1 MVAIDR
7 VYGHVYPSVHLQ
19 DMLQLAQKSAPLQTP
34 TPAHYGSNFAANDFV
49 ANAMNGDSNQKISPS
64 QFGLDPHN
72 PSLQF
77 STPGGGFVQVF
88 GPLRTPGNDK
98 FFHDPNPVVIQKKS
112 KPVTYVQ
119 KINLAYYKPPAPPAP
134 GPVII
139 KEVRPPQ
146 APAPPP
152 LFVRIQPPPPPE
164 QGPLVIREAP
174 PPRPK
179 QIPTT
184 HFTKVLPPV
193 AVPPPNVHVR
203 GAPSQAA
210 VEQTLNNLGL
220 TSRRQ

>member
-7 VYGHVYPSVHLQ
+7 VGHVYPSLHLQ
-19 DMLQLAQKSAPLQTP
+19 DMLQLAQKATPLATP
-34 TPAHYGSNFAANDFV
+34 TVPQYGNTASN
-49 ANAMNGDSNQKISPS
+49 NAVTQVITGDLSQKISPS
-64 QFGLDPHN
+64 QFGLDPNN

-88 GPLRTPGNDK
+88 GPLKTPGNDK
-98 FFHDPNPVVIQKKS
+98 FFHDPNPYVIQKKS

-152 LFVRIQPPPPPE
+152 LFVRIQPPPPQE
-164 QGPLVIREAP
+164 QAPIVIREAP

-179 QIPTT
+179 HVPTT
-184 HFTKVLPPV
+184 HLTKVLPPV
-193 AVPPPNVHVR
+193 PAPPPNVHVR
-203 GAPSQAA
+203 NAPSQAA
-210 VEQTLNNLGL
+210 VERTLNNLGL
-220 TSRRQ
+220 TSQYRN

>member
-7 VYGHVYPSVHLQ
+7 VGHVYPSVHLQ
-19 DMLQLAQKSAPLQTP
+19 EMLNLAQKPAPLATP
-34 TPAHYGSNFAANDFV
+34 TATPYATTTFDDPV
-49 ANAMNGDSNQKISPS
+49 ASVMNGDVTQKISPS
-64 QFGLDPHN
+64 QFGLGNN

-88 GPLRTPGNDK
+88 GPLQTPGNDK
-98 FFHDPNPVVIQKKS
+98 FFHDPNPFVIQKKS

-152 LFVRIQPPPPPE
+152 LYVRIQPPPPPE
-164 QGPLVIREAP
+164 QAPLVIREAP

-179 QIPTT
+179 QVPTT
-184 HFTKVLPPV
+184 LLTKVLPPIPM
-193 AVPPPNVHVR
+193 PPPNVQIR
-203 GAPSQAA
+203 NAPDAA
-210 VEQTLNNLGL
+210 TVERTLNNMGL
-220 TSRRQ
+220 TSK

>member
-7 VYGHVYPSVHLQ
+7 VGSVYPSVHLQ
-19 DMLQLAQKSAPLQTP
+19 DMLNLAQK
-34 TPAHYGSNFAANDFV
+34 PAHLAASTGYGNNANFV
-49 ANAMNGDSNQKISPS
+49 NGDTQKITPE
-64 QFGLDPHN
+64 QFGLSSN

-77 STPGGGFVQVF
+77 KTPGGGYVEVF
-88 GPLRTPGNDK
+88 GPLKTPGNDK
-98 FFHDPNPVVIQKKS
+98 FFHDTNPVVIQRKS

-164 QGPLVIREAP
+164 QAPLVIREAP
-174 PPRPK
+174 PPRPAH
-179 QIPTT
+179 IPTT
-184 HFTKVLPPV
+184 RLTKVLPAVP
-193 AVPPPNVHVR
+193 VPPPNVQVR
-203 GAPSQAA
+203 NAPNRAT
-210 VEQTLNNLGL
+210 VEQTLNGLGL
-220 TSRRQ
+220 TSSLQ

>member
-7 VYGHVYPSVHLQ
+7 VGHVYPSVRLQ
-19 DMLQLAQKSAPLQTP
+19 DMLNLAQKPAPLAVP
-34 TPAHYGSNFAANDFV
+34 TPYGNYASNDPV
-49 ANAMNGDSNQKISPS
+49 ANVIHGDATQKISPS

-77 STPGGGFVQVF
+77 ATPGGGFVQVF
-88 GPLRTPGNDK
+88 GPLKTPGNDK

-112 KPVTYVQ
+112 KPITYVQ

-152 LFVRIQPPPPPE
+152 LFVRIQPPPPAE
-164 QGPLVIREAP
+164 QAPIVIREAP

-179 QIPTT
+179 HIPTT
-184 HFTKVLPPV
+184 HLTKVLPPIP
-193 AVPPPNVHVR
+193 VPPPRVQVR
-203 GAPSQAA
+203 NAPNQAA

-220 TSRRQ
+220 TSRLQ

>member
-7 VYGHVYPSVHLQ
+7 VGHVYPSVHLQ
-19 DMLQLAQKSAPLQTP
+19 EMLTLAQKPSPLVAPTQYASTAL
-34 TPAHYGSNFAANDFV
+34 NDPV
-49 ANAMNGDSNQKISPS
+49 ANVMNGGATEKIQPS
-64 QFGLDPHN
+64 QFGLSNN

-88 GPLRTPGNDK
+88 GPLKTPGNDK
-98 FFHDPNPVVIQKKS
+98 FFHDSNPVVIQKKS

-119 KINLAYYKPPAPPAP
+119 KINLAYYNPPAPPAP

-164 QGPLVIREAP
+164 QAPLVIREAP
-174 PPRPK
+174 PPRP
-179 QIPTT
+179 QHIPTT
-184 HFTKVLPPV
+184 MLTKVLPPV
-193 AVPPPNVHVR
+193 PAPPPNVQVR
-203 GAPSQAA
+203 NAPDQA
-210 VEQTLNNLGL
+210 TLERTLHSLGL
-220 TSRRQ
+220 RSQ

>member
-1 MVAIDR
+1 
-7 VYGHVYPSVHLQ
+7 
-19 DMLQLAQKSAPLQTP
+19 MLKLAQKPAPLQTP
-34 TPAHYGSNFAANDFV
+34 TEFSHIPSNVHV
-49 ANAMNGDSNQKISPS
+49 ASVMNGNEMEKLTPE
-64 QFGLDPHN
+64 QFGLPKN

-77 STPGGGFVQVF
+77 QTANGGFVEVF

-112 KPVTYVQ
+112 KPITYIQ
-119 KINLAYYKPPAPPAP
+119 RINLAYYKPPAPPAP

-152 LFVRIQPPPPPE
+152 LYVRIQPPPPPKE
-164 QGPLVIREAP
+164 QAPLVIREAP

-184 HFTKVLPPV
+184 YLTKVLPAVP
-193 AVPPPNVHVR
+193 VPPPNVQVR
-203 GAPSQAA
+203 NAPDQAM
-210 VEQTLNNLGL
+210 VEKTLNELGL
-220 TSRRQ
+220 TSLLQ

>member
-7 VYGHVYPSVHLQ
+7 VGHVYPSVHLQ
-19 DMLQLAQKSAPLQTP
+19 EMLNLAQKPAPLATP
-34 TPAHYGSNFAANDFV
+34 TATPYATTTFDDPV
-49 ANAMNGDSNQKISPS
+49 ASVMNGDVTQKISPS
-64 QFGLDPHN
+64 QFGLGNN

-88 GPLRTPGNDK
+88 GPLQTPGNDK
-98 FFHDPNPVVIQKKS
+98 FFHDPNPFVIQKKS

-152 LFVRIQPPPPPE
+152 LYVRIQPPPPAE
-164 QGPLVIREAP
+164 QAPLVIREAP

-179 QIPTT
+179 QVPTT
-184 HFTKVLPPV
+184 LLTKVLPPIPM
-193 AVPPPNVHVR
+193 PPPNVQIR
-203 GAPSQAA
+203 NAPDAA
-210 VEQTLNNLGL
+210 TVERTLNNMGL
-220 TSRRQ
+220 TSK

>member
-7 VYGHVYPSVHLQ
+7 VGHVYPSLHLQ
-19 DMLQLAQKSAPLQTP
+19 DMLQLAQKATPLATP
-34 TPAHYGSNFAANDFV
+34 TVPQYGNTASN
-49 ANAMNGDSNQKISPS
+49 NAVTQVINGDFSQKISPS
-64 QFGLDPHN
+64 QFGLDPNN

-77 STPGGGFVQVF
+77 ATPGGGFVQVF
-88 GPLRTPGNDK
+88 GPLKTPGNDK
-98 FFHDPNPVVIQKKS
+98 FFHDPNPYVIQKKS

-152 LFVRIQPPPPPE
+152 LFVRIQPPPPQE
-164 QGPLVIREAP
+164 QAPIVIREAP

-179 QIPTT
+179 HVPTT
-184 HFTKVLPPV
+184 HLTKVLPPV
-193 AVPPPNVHVR
+193 PAPPPNVQIR
-203 GAPSQAA
+203 NAPSKAA
-210 VEQTLNNLGL
+210 VERTLNDLGL
-220 TSRRQ
+220 TSQYRN

>member
-7 VYGHVYPSVHLQ
+7 VGHVYPSIHLQ
-19 DMLQLAQKSAPLQTP
+19 EMLKLAQKPAPLATP
-34 TPAHYGSNFAANDFV
+34 TESSSLPFNDPV
-49 ANAMNGDSNQKISPS
+49 ASVMNGDALSKITPE
-64 QFGLDPHN
+64 QFGLTSN

-88 GPLRTPGNDK
+88 GPLKTPGNDK

-152 LFVRIQPPPPPE
+152 LFVRIQPPPPQD

-174 PPRPK
+174 PPRPRH
-179 QIPTT
+179 IPTT
-184 HFTKVLPPV
+184 HLTRMLPAQP
-193 AVPPPNVHVR
+193 VPPPVVQVR
-203 GAPSQAA
+203 GAPDQAA
-210 VEQTLNNLGL
+210 VEKTLNGLGL
-220 TSRRQ
+220 TSL